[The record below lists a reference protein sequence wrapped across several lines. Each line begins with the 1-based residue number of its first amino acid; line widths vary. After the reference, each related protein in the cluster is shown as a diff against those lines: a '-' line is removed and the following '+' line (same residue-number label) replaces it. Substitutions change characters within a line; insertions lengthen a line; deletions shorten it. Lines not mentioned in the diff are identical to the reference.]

1 MYLVQ
6 FCHYQRKP
14 ENAFLPKTKIPD
26 PRFAQMSC
34 GKSWIWEHPAQTKI
48 QDPRFAQ
55 KSCGK
60 SWIWEHPLSLYQ
72 SKILA
77 RSLVGI
83 LDLGSWFI
91 QDFSQESC
99 GNLGSWILVYPRF

>member
-1 MYLVQ
+1 M
-6 FCHYQRKP
+6 P
-14 ENAFLPKTKIPD
+14 ENAFLPKTKIQDLHRSLVENLGFGNILP
-26 PRFAQMSC
+26 
-34 GKSWIWEHPAQTKI
+34 ETKI

-91 QDFSQESC
+91 QDFNQESC
-99 GNLGSWILVYPRF
+99 GNLGSWILVLIKNAF